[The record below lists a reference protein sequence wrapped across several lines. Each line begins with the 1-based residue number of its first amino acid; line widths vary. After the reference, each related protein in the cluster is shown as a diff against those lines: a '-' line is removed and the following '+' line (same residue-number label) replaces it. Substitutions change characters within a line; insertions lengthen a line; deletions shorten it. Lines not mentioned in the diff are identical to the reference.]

1 MMKKKKILIILFVVI
16 FLLILGFISFK
27 INQKEKKEIL
37 LFNWG
42 EYIDPQL
49 IDAYNQQSEK
59 FVIKQSFFSSNELAI
74 NKIQTGHQY
83 DIAILSEYAIMQ
95 LKPDYLQKIESE
107 FNVKPKFNEQFEEIK
122 FKLNNDEY
130 SIPYFWG
137 KLGILYNK
145 KKIKQQLLED
155 NWINLLKNSKYKVA
169 LYNNPFEGIFLG
181 LKATCGDISG
191 SNEIDNQK
199 AKEWLLDLKKT
210 NTNLSFVTDQLL
222 DNMKIKDEEH
232 YDLALAYSGD
242 ARFLMKNN
250 ENLAFFDFASGGT
263 NIWVDSFVLPKGSN
277 IEGAYDF
284 INFLLK
290 PENIQKN
297 TSFVDYDSPYQIDN
311 IDNKF
316 VVLKAMYND
325 KFYQY
330 DEQCKKQIN
339 DIWNEVYASPRPKD
353 YYLFIFSFLI
363 VFIFIIIRF
372 FNLHSIKQYYN

>member
-1 MMKKKKILIILFVVI
+1 MIKNKKILIILFVVI
-16 FLLILGFISFK
+16 FLLILVFFSFK

-49 IDAYNQQSEK
+49 IDVYNQQSEK
-59 FVIKQSFFSSNELAI
+59 FVVKQSFFSSNELAI

-95 LKPDYLQKIESE
+95 LKSDYLQKIESDIK
-107 FNVKPKFNEQFEEIK
+107 VKLEFNEQFEKIK
-122 FKLNNDEY
+122 LKMKNDEY

-145 KKIKQQLLED
+145 KKITKQLLEY
-155 NWINLLKNSKYKVA
+155 NWITLLKNSKYKVA

-181 LKATCGDISG
+181 LKATSGDISG
-191 SNEIDNQK
+191 SKETDNQK
-199 AKEWLLDLKKT
+199 AKDWLLDLKKT

-250 ENLAFFDFASGGT
+250 DNLAFFDFDSGGT
-263 NIWVDSFVLPKGSN
+263 NIWVDSFILPKGSDT
-277 IEGAYDF
+277 EGAYDF

-297 TSFVDYDSPYQIDN
+297 TSFVGYDSPYQIDN
-311 IDNKF
+311 IDNKIKF
-316 VVLKAMYND
+316 LLKDND

-339 DIWNEVYASPRPKD
+339 DIWNEVYSSPRPKD

-363 VFIFIIIRF
+363 VFLFIIIRF
-372 FNLHSIKQYYN
+372 FNLHFIKY